1 MEIDIRSDHSG
12 YVSIGDHK
20 IYIEVS
26 DATDNRLHLSY
37 WKEGWDDDR
46 VVTITGSSST
56 R

>member
-26 DATDNRLHLSY
+26 DATEDRLHITY
-37 WKEGWDDDR
+37 WKEDWDDNR
-46 VVTITGSSST
+46 FITLCS
-56 R
+56 